1 VSVHVR
7 LRVGSEV
14 YAMPVEHVLEVAELG
29 EVAQLPGAPPAVLGV
44 RNLRGQIL
52 PVVDLAALL
61 GIAGGGEPRRLVIAE
76 SGGRL
81 AGFAIDEVSDV
92 GALPDALEETESELL
107 VGAALVDDQLVGI
120 VDVPRLFEALEEERG
135 R

>member
-1 VSVHVR
+1 
-7 LRVGSEV
+7 
-14 YAMPVEHVLEVAELG
+14 MPVEHVLEVAELG

>member
-1 VSVHVR
+1 MSIHVR

-29 EVAQLPGAPPAVLGV
+29 EVSQLPGAPPAVLGV

-61 GIAGGGEPRRLVIAE
+61 GIAGGGELQRLVIAE
-76 SGGRL
+76 SGDRR

-120 VDVPRLFEALEEERG
+120 VDVPRLFETLEQERG

>member
-1 VSVHVR
+1 MSIHVR

-61 GIAGGGEPRRLVIAE
+61 GITREGAPTRMLVAE
-76 SGGRL
+76 EGGRL

-92 GALPDALEETESELL
+92 GELAEPDEETSSEFL
-107 VGAALVDDQLVGI
+107 VGAALDGDELVGI
-120 VDVPRLFEALEEERG
+120 VNVARLFDVLEAKR
-135 R
+135 